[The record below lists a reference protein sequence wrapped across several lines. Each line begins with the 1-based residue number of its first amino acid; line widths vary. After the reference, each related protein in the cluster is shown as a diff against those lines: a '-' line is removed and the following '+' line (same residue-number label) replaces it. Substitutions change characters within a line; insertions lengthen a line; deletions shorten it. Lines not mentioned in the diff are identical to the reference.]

1 MDVSSLVK
9 IHLLQRTIEFRSID
23 IYLRSGT
30 HYLKPNLPVILG
42 KEISGIVEEVDE
54 DVSTFKVMRDE
65 VII

>member
-1 MDVSSLVK
+1 MAS
-9 IHLLQRTIEFRSID
+9 RSID